1 MNVSVMLWPEGS
13 FNGQNWLQLVPCLN
27 TWFFLS
33 ITIELI
39 SGPSLQPQRCQMVT
53 RTCTKYIKCQ
63 VTCATIS
70 TCTQFVFSQ
79 TDQGCP
85 RTQGCAD
92 RQPHSTG
99 WEPPS
104 SPGCLKSGRSPC
116 AQGIV
121 QCEANHAMK
130 HCLFFHS
137 WARFR
142 LLSTQTFKTS
152 DQMLQAYK
160 STTHS
165 QLCHINLRLFFI
177 IKLWF
182 VCGVSFFHQLD
193 IPVRASHLFVGIT

>member
-1 MNVSVMLWPEGS
+1 MA
-13 FNGQNWLQLVPCLN
+13 
-27 TWFFLS
+27 
-33 ITIELI
+33 
-39 SGPSLQPQRCQMVT
+39 T
-53 RTCTKYIKCQ
+53 RACTGYIKCQ
-63 VTCATIS
+63 ATCATIS

-79 TDQGCP
+79 THQGY
-85 RTQGCAD
+85 AD
-92 RQPHSTG
+92 RQPRSAG

-116 AQGIV
+116 TRGIV

-142 LLSTQTFKTS
+142 PLSIQTFKTS
-152 DQMLQAYK
+152 DQMLQTYK

-177 IKLWF
+177 FKLWF